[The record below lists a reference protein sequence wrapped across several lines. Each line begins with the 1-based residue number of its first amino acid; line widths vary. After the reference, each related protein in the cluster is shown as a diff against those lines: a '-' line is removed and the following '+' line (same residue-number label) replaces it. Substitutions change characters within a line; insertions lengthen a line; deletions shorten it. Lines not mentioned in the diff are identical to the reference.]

1 MTLLQVRRTGPLS
14 NRWATKPGCEPG
26 VATCG
31 RGCTGRIMRLSKLE
45 NLIKADVQKETVTW
59 KPPNRQTER
68 SKRGIMR
75 LDFNIVFDCRIGG
88 IYVLSV
94 KHRCRASTPFAYAKA
109 PFLHTLQKNFCPKWK
124 SFWKSIRH
132 KRCKS
137 IPSNFVWYF
146 IVWSPFCLD
155 VIFIIT
161 TCWQWRKRML
171 R

>member
-1 MTLLQVRRTGPLS
+1 MTLLQVRRTGPLP
-14 NRWATKPGCEPG
+14 NRWATKPGCETG
-26 VATCG
+26 AAACG

-68 SKRGIMR
+68 SKRGIIR

-132 KRCKS
+132 NTVRASLLTSCDIS
-137 IPSNFVWYF
+137 WSDLLFV
-146 IVWSPFCLD
+146 L
-155 VIFIIT
+155 
-161 TCWQWRKRML
+161 ML
-171 R
+171 FSL

>member
-14 NRWATKPGCEPG
+14 NRWATKPGCETG
-26 VATCG
+26 VAACG

-132 KRCKS
+132 NAARASLLTSCDIS
-137 IPSNFVWYF
+137 
-146 IVWSPFCLD
+146 WSDLLFAL
-155 VIFIIT
+155 
-161 TCWQWRKRML
+161 ML
-171 R
+171 FLL